1 MPHDLGER
9 CTSAPHAQHE
19 GARLEHAPHGHGHA
33 QQAWA
38 QACTCQRQTA
48 QVHRAYSTGTQPCAA
63 RAHKAKTRKPPHSE
77 GTHGAHRGR
86 MHAQGACLPCRVQP
100 VRTLGAAAMPPPT
113 GSARRCAGE
122 TDATS
127 RHASATR
134 RKRGALP
141 AAAKRASPGPPHR
154 TPHDGCARDATAA
167 PLRRQTRT
175 QRTTK
180 RATTEPAA
188 SHARARPR
196 PPPPPPTHRAPMCPI
211 FLLSV

>member
-1 MPHDLGER
+1 MARARTAWARARAAGMGSSMHMSTTN
-9 CTSAPHAQHE
+9 CTSAPYIQYRHA
-19 GARLEHAPHGHGHA
+19 GVRSA
-33 QQAWA
+33 
-38 QACTCQRQTA
+38 
-48 QVHRAYSTGTQPCAA
+48 GTQSEDPKSA
-63 RAHKAKTRKPPHSE
+63 HSE

-211 FLLSV
+211 FLLSISMFNF